1 MKQAEGGDQNFAES
15 PFASLYSQNDLI
27 TQSKTISSWTIRTEV
42 EDRTTREKGILE
54 RSPLATYALSGR
66 TLWLTMTGVG
76 LLLLYIADRCT
87 GRNDTSE
94 DVAHSIDGISVR
106 SVRSSRS
113 RKPDSVNYSEDSESV
128 ELLKQLFPDGGGE
141 NANFFSDENSSVSSN
156 KLVGERFVSS
166 SQGSR
171 GSVSSDIELAS
182 RASSRKSRS
191 SRTGSRRKKY

>member
-1 MKQAEGGDQNFAES
+1 M
-15 PFASLYSQNDLI
+15 
-27 TQSKTISSWTIRTEV
+27 QSKTISSWTIRTEV

-76 LLLLYIADRCT
+76 LLLLYMADRCM

-94 DVAHSIDGISVR
+94 DVTHSIDGV

-113 RKPDSVNYSEDSESV
+113 SRSRKSDSVNYNEDSESV

-141 NANFFSDENSSVSSN
+141 NASFFSDDNSVISSN
-156 KLVGERFVSS
+156 KLLGERFVSS
-166 SQGSR
+166 SQESR
-171 GSVSSDIELAS
+171 GSVRSDIELAS